1 MCQNFPF
8 FLGLSNNAPLYV
20 VHFVYPSLS
29 QWTLGWL
36 PPSGHCEQCCSS
48 PWFQVFWAYIQVWN
62 CWITLQFYFY
72 IFEELPH
79 CFQSAVPV
87 YIPNSSAQALQV
99 TSFSIAVLLL
109 PPPLPSCSH
118 PHWYDL
124 RLSEISLCF
133 TAESPGS
140 PFDLWCV
147 RVHTSLLET
156 FLLLISKPQPTK
168 VCGHGKNPNSAS
180 RKGFC
185 GDLYS

>member
-1 MCQNFPF
+1 MFI
-8 FLGLSNNAPLYV
+8 
-20 VHFVYPSLS
+20 HPSLS
-29 QWTLGWL
+29 GHLGGFHL
-36 PPSGHCEQCCSS
+36 LATVNNAVQVPDFNSFGHISRYGIAGSHGSS
-48 PWFQVFWAYIQVWN
+48 IFTFLRN
-62 CWITLQFYFY
+62 CHTV
-72 IFEELPH
+72 
-79 CFQSAVPV
+79 STAAVPV
-87 YIPNSSAQALQV
+87 HIPNSSVQALQV

-185 GDLYS
+185 GDL